1 MWEDVIISFCLRSRK
16 VFLTGGKCYGS
27 ATLLRELDGHGT
39 NYAVIRQGWLGKE
52 DWMLGGVD

>member
-1 MWEDVIISFCLRSRK
+1 M
-16 VFLTGGKCYGS
+16 FLTGGKCYGS